1 MSSNADTPLEPQ
13 VETASAGPKLA
24 ETETQLAT
32 EPVHGDKAVTSEE
45 TQGDEKADAP
55 SAAPV
60 RYIFPLRIL
69 ENAVWE
75 LSTDRPGNRL

>member
-1 MSSNADTPLEPQ
+1 MSSNADTALEPQ

-32 EPVHGDKAVTSEE
+32 EPVHGDKAATSEE
-45 TQGDEKADAP
+45 TQGNEKTDDP

-60 RYIFPLRIL
+60 RYI
-69 ENAVWE
+69 
-75 LSTDRPGNRL
+75 LSPTDFRNCGVGAFN